1 MKKKK
6 VVENWDDLEEEKKM
20 NEQELQIFAE
30 YSEDYINRYSA
41 VKVLTDFNEL
51 ERIAVSDVSS
61 VVRETAIQRI
71 KQLYP
76 NKAKKLLSENNTPE
90 FIKEYHKDLEHTK
103 RELIRR
109 KQKKEYE
116 RVLKRIQKRG

>member
-6 VVENWDDLEEEKKM
+6 VVENWDDIEEEM

-41 VKVLTDFNEL
+41 VKDLTDFNEL

-61 VVRETAIQRI
+61 VVREMAIQRI

-76 NKAKKLLSENNTPE
+76 NKAKRFLSENNTPE
-90 FIKEYHKDLEHTK
+90 FIKEYNKDLEHTK